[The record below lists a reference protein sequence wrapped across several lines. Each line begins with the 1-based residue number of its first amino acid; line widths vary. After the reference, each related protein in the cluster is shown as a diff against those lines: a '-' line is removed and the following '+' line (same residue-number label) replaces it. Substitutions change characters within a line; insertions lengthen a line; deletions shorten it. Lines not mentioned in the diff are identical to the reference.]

1 MAPDYEPLPPEVR
14 FWYDGKVM
22 RLSEDTEEVATFYGK
37 MLDHDY
43 TTKEV
48 FNKNFFKDWRK
59 VMTEHE
65 KERIRDL
72 SKCDFSEINEHFKKV
87 SEAWK
92 ARSKEE
98 KNVEKEKNAEVILLF
113 YYLHLL

>member
-1 MAPDYEPLPPEVR
+1 MGDYEPLPKHVR
-14 FWYDGKVM
+14 FWYDGKVIK
-22 RLSEDTEEVATFYGK
+22 LSEESEECATFYGR

-59 VMTEHE
+59 TMSSEE

-72 SKCDFSEINEHFKKV
+72 SKCDFSEINEHFKK
-87 SEAWK
+87 K
-92 ARSKEE
+92 SKENE
-98 KNVEKEKNAEVILLF
+98 TEEERRIRKEKER
-113 YYLHLL
+113 